1 MNNNNNNIRLDDK
14 FMQVNIVLHKT
25 VHFKNSFLFDFFF
38 LYLFDS
44 SRSPCGECLGLL
56 RGF

>member
-14 FMQVNIVLHKT
+14 FMQVNIVLHKI

-38 LYLFDS
+38 CIYLI
-44 SRSPCGECLGLL
+44 LL
-56 RGF
+56 EVPVESVWDY